1 MCTYIPKTFDFNSQ
15 PSKANTQALVIQVI
29 RLIDFAFAF
38 AGTKRILFK
47 KVFKINIEV
56 IGEQQYCRK

>member
-1 MCTYIPKTFDFNSQ
+1 
-15 PSKANTQALVIQVI
+15 LVIQVI

-47 KVFKINIEV
+47 KVFKINIEG
-56 IGEQQYCRK
+56 IYLCQFDHTNQMPL